1 MAPEEN
7 KVRPVSISEVKNI
20 LKKVEKDREELL
32 YEQRIALEHA
42 QAFAKLPITKTNNL
56 IKDLKQLN
64 FLEETHVFK
73 IADVL
78 PTTED
83 DIKALFAKE
92 RFTLSANQIKNIID
106 VVNKHYVK

>member
-1 MAPEEN
+1 MVDDETT
-7 KVRPVSISEVKNI
+7 RFVSLAEVKNI
-20 LKKVEKDREELL
+20 LKKVSKERENTT
-32 YEQRIALEHA
+32 YGQRIALEHA